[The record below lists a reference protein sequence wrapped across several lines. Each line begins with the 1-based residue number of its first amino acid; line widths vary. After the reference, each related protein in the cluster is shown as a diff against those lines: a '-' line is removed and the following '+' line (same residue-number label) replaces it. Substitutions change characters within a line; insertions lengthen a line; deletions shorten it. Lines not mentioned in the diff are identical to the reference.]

1 MFRSQKLLL
10 FLNRALY
17 IASAAMLIAGLALSV
32 SSYQASATNTSVY
45 CANGNG
51 WVFVYPLTPPTVTY
65 TAPEG
70 YQITEYCI
78 GNGEVLPTY
87 ADNDPPTTS
96 LTLNVPIGAHP
107 NASFQIELIGDP
119 PEPPTEE
126 PTDVPTELPTEVP
139 TDIPTEVPTEEP
151 TIAPTSEPTDE
162 PTDLPTDLPTEEPTE
177 VPTDAPTEEPTDL
190 PTLDPTE
197 DPTQEGGY
205 HQVDPPLPQPDRS
218 VVSAAVLIP
227 VTGMPVTPGMH
238 PLTFGGMGILG
249 IALVL
254 QGIRKKK
261 DQ

>member
-17 IASAAMLIAGLALSV
+17 IASAAMLIAGLVLSV

-51 WVFVYPLTPPTVTY
+51 WVFIYPLTPPTVTY

-126 PTDVPTELPTEVP
+126 PTDVPTEVP
-139 TDIPTEVPTEEP
+139 TDI
-151 TIAPTSEPTDE
+151 
-162 PTDLPTDLPTEEPTE
+162 PTDLPTEEPTIVPTSE
-177 VPTDAPTEEPTDL
+177 PTDVPTDIPTDI
-190 PTLDPTE
+190 PTE
-197 DPTQEGGY
+197 DPTQEGGN
-205 HQVDPPLPQPDRS
+205 HKVDPPLPQPERS
-218 VVSAAVLIP
+218 AVSAAVLIP
-227 VTGMPVTPGMH
+227 VTGMPLTPGMH
-238 PLTFGGMGILG
+238 PLTFGGMGMLG
-249 IALVL
+249 FALVL
-254 QGIRKKK
+254 QGIRKKR